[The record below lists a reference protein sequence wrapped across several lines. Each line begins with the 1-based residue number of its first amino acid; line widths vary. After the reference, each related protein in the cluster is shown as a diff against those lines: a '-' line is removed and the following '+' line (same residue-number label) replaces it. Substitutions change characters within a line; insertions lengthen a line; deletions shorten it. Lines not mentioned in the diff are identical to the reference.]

1 MKLTKSSSR
10 FLLAL
15 LVGAGIGLG
24 CAATGIERSTQAS
37 TTMHTMD
44 SVIKLVVVQLDATGT
59 SLDELIKPGQ
69 SDVRTAFDL
78 YSGNVSKIE
87 KLEKE
92 FAKSADEM
100 EVRGRTYLKAW
111 QRDGDQYKSP
121 QIKDLSEQRHL
132 EIGEI
137 YGTIAQNSIGVKEAF
152 KAYVAE
158 AKEIQKY
165 LSNDLTP
172 RGIEIIGPIAGNSVL
187 DGEILK
193 NSIQDIQVAIE
204 RSKAAMAPSG
214 ITL

>member
-10 FLLAL
+10 LL
-15 LVGAGIGLG
+15 LVMLLGAGIGLG
-24 CAATGIERSTQAS
+24 CASTGIKRSTQAS

-44 SVIKLVVVQLDATGT
+44 SVIKLVVVQLDATGA
-59 SLDELIKPGQ
+59 SLDELVKPGQ

-78 YSGNVSKIE
+78 YTGNVSKIE
-87 KLEKE
+87 TLEKE

-100 EVRGRTYLKAW
+100 EVRGRTYLKEW
-111 QRDGDQYKSP
+111 QRDGNQYKNP
-121 QIKDLSEQRHL
+121 QIRDLSEQRHQ
-132 EIGEI
+132 EIREI

-165 LSNDLTP
+165 LSNDLTT
-172 RGIEIIGPIAGNSVL
+172 RGLEAIVPIAGNSVL

-193 NSIQDIQVAIE
+193 NSIRDIQIAIE
-204 RSKAAMAPSG
+204 RSKTEMALSG
-214 ITL
+214 VTL

>member
-1 MKLTKSSSR
+1 MKLTNP
-10 FLLAL
+10 FLTLLFAM

-24 CAATGIERSTQAS
+24 CASTGIERSTQAS

-44 SVIKLVVVQLDATGT
+44 SVIKLVVVQLDATGS

-78 YSGNVSKIE
+78 YTDNVSKIE

-100 EVRGRTYLKAW
+100 KVQGRTYLKEW
-111 QRDGDQYKSP
+111 QRDGDQYKNP

-137 YGTIAQNSIGVKEAF
+137 YGRIAQNSLGVKEAF

-158 AKEIQKY
+158 AREIQKY
-165 LSNDLTP
+165 LSNDLTS
-172 RGIEIIGPIAGNSVL
+172 RGIEVIVPIARTSVL
-187 DGEILK
+187 DGEVLK
-193 NSIQDIQVAIE
+193 NSIRDIQTAIE
-204 RSKAAMAPSG
+204 RSQAEMALSG
-214 ITL
+214 TTL